1 MISAKYPTNTHESYH
16 AHVYFEQD
24 TLEIALKLFDKIK
37 DNFPYDVSDV
47 YKKCIGPHPK
57 WNYQVTF
64 TKNDFNDFIPWL
76 DSNRDGLTVF
86 IHGISDDFLKDH
98 TEGASWLG
106 KEEKLNID
114 IFKEKK
120 D

>member
-1 MISAKYPTNTHESYH
+1 MTFSQYPINTHESYH
-16 AHVYFEQD
+16 AHVYFLQD
-24 TLEIALKLFDKIK
+24 TLDTALKLLDKIK
-37 DNFPYDVSDV
+37 DKFPYDVSDV

-64 TKNDFNDFIPWL
+64 TKNDFEDFIPWL
-76 DSNRDGLTVF
+76 DNNREGLTVF

-98 TEGASWLG
+98 TDGASWLG
-106 KEEKLNID
+106 EEEKLNID
-114 IFKEKK
+114 IFKGKK